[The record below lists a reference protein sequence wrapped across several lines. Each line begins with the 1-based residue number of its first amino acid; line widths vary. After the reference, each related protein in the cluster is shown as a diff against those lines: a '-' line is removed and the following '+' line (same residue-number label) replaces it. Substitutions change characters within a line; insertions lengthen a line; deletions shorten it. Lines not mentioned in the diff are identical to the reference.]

1 MAVSG
6 LLPLLRRRREFLF
19 VSEQLASGRNPWVTG
34 PAGAAKACLI
44 AALAA
49 HNVPEHPQWLVLTPG
64 REQAEKLADDLA
76 AFLPPGAAQVHL
88 LASWEALTPED
99 PPSVEAEGQRQRLLE
114 SIRRRDPVVVLAP
127 PAGFLAPF
135 PDPRWI
141 ESVRLELRGGVR
153 IRLEDVVARLRAG
166 GYERTELVHVPGEMA
181 VRGGLIDVFPSTE
194 DRPVRIEWA
203 GDDVESVRSF
213 DPDTQRTTGTRS
225 GVVLVPARPS
235 GSPGPTLA
243 DALPHAVCVVD
254 EPDETSRQAQS
265 LYEQAVTGHRR
276 AVETGR
282 IPKETPV
289 FLTPWERVASA
300 VASHRT
306 VSISALRRPARG
318 DAPWRGQVVEMRFGA
333 VESFAG
339 QIDAVAQN
347 VRRWMDGGR
356 RIVIAS
362 RQAHRMGELL
372 GEHRIAA
379 APAEHLEDGL
389 PDPGTVAVVAQ
400 GVTEGFVLDDLILL
414 TDSEILGWR
423 RRRRPIRWL
432 RDGARLTTWTDLAPG
447 DLVVHIHHGIGVY
460 RGLERLAV
468 GGSERDYLS
477 LEYAQ
482 GDALYVP
489 TDQINL
495 VQRYVGVEGQTPQ
508 IHRLGGTEWDREKR
522 RVRERAR
529 EMAQELLELYAARER
544 ARGHAFTADTPWQR
558 EMEEAFAFEETP
570 DQRKAIDDVK
580 GDMEGPRP
588 MDRLVCGDVGYG
600 KTEVALRAAFKAVM
614 DGKQVAILVPTTI
627 LAQQHYTVFRERFA
641 PYPIRVEM
649 LSRFRTAREQ
659 KEILEAARAGAV
671 DVLIGTHRLLAPS
684 MAFRSLGL
692 VIIDEEQRFGVRHK
706 ERLKQ
711 LRTQVDALTL
721 TATPIP
727 RTLHM
732 SLAGLRDLSIM
743 ETPPEARQPIRTF
756 IREDDPELI
765 QEAIRRELERGGQV
779 YVVHNRVETIERA
792 ARRIRA
798 MVPQACV
805 AVAHGQM
812 PEARLEEVMLDFL
825 GGRHDV
831 LVCTTIVEI
840 GLDIPRVNTII
851 IEDAHL
857 LGLAQLYQLRGR
869 VGRADRQAYA
879 YLLYPRN
886 VRLTPE
892 AERRLVAMREFVE
905 LGSGLRLAMRDL
917 EIRGAGNLLGQEQH
931 GHLAAVG
938 FDLYMRLLDEAIKE
952 VRGEFVEDAP
962 EVTVDLD
969 TEAYLPETYIAAA
982 GQRMAAYR
990 RLAAA
995 RSLEECETA
1004 IADLRD
1010 RYGPLPVPAE
1020 NLAEVIR
1027 LRVHSRR
1034 AGVAA
1039 IARDRDGVVLRL
1051 PDPDTIA
1058 ERMRT
1063 FVARSRDRL
1072 QWTPEGLRLRTDG
1085 EDFAGTVRLIA
1096 EVLDQLTA
1104 ARGSQGGAQ
1113 APGERA
1119 AAAAGSGRAGG
1130 KERPR

>member
-19 VSEQLASGRNPWVTG
+19 VSEQLASGRRPWVTG
-34 PAGAAKACLI
+34 PAGAAKACLL

-49 HNVPEHPQWLVLTPG
+49 HHAPGITQWLVLAPG

-76 AFLPPGAAQVHL
+76 AFLPPGNVRVHL
-88 LASWEALTPED
+88 LASWEALTPDD
-99 PPSVEAEGQRQRLLE
+99 PPSVEAEGQRQSLLE
-114 SIRRRDPVVVLAP
+114 SVRRGEPVIVLAP

-135 PDPRWI
+135 PNPEWVEAI
-141 ESVRLELRGGVR
+141 RLELRGGLQ
-153 IRLEDVVARLRAG
+153 ISLEEVVAKLSAG
-166 GYERTELVHVPGEMA
+166 GYERTDLVRLPGEMA

-194 DRPVRIEWA
+194 ERPVRIEWA
-203 GDDVESVRSF
+203 GDDVESVRVF
-213 DPDTQRTTGTRS
+213 DPDSQRTTGARP
-225 GVVLVPARPS
+225 GIVLRPARPS
-235 GSPGPTLA
+235 GSPGPTLVE
-243 DALPHAVCVVD
+243 ALPQAACVID
-254 EPDETSRQAQS
+254 EPDETVRQAKS
-265 LYEQAVTGHRR
+265 LYEQAAAGRR
-276 AVETGR
+276 KAVEAGR
-282 IPKETPV
+282 IPEGTPV
-289 FLTPWERVASA
+289 ALVPWERITEEIL
-300 VASHRT
+300 RRPT
-306 VSISALRRPARG
+306 VSISALRQPASG
-318 DAPWRGQVVEMRFGA
+318 EAVEVRFGA

-339 QIDAVAQN
+339 QIDAVVRS
-347 VRRWMDGGR
+347 VRRWMEEGR

-362 RQAHRMGELL
+362 RQAHRMAELL
-372 GEHRIAA
+372 
-379 APAEHLEDGL
+379 AEHGIGAAQAERLEDGL
-389 PDPGTVAVVAQ
+389 PAPGTVAVVTQA
-400 GVTEGFVLDDLILL
+400 VTEGFALDDLIVM
-414 TDSEILGWR
+414 TDSEILGWQ
-423 RRRRPIRWL
+423 RRRRPVRWL
-432 RDGARLTTWTDLAPG
+432 RDGTGLAHWTDLSPG

-460 RGLERLAV
+460 RGLERLAIN
-468 GGSERDYLS
+468 GSDRDYLH

-508 IHRLGGTEWDREKR
+508 IHRLGGAEWEREKR

-529 EMAQELLELYAARER
+529 EMARELLELYAARAR
-544 ARGHAFTADTPWQR
+544 ARGHAFTADVPWQH
-558 EMEEAFAFEETP
+558 ELEEAFAFEETP
-570 DQRKAIDDVK
+570 DQRKAIEDVK
-580 GDMEGPRP
+580 EDMEAPRP

-614 DGKQVAILVPTTI
+614 DGKQVAVLVPTTI

-641 PYPIRVEM
+641 PYPVRVEM
-649 LSRFRTAREQ
+649 LSRFRTPREQ
-659 KEILEAARAGAV
+659 KKILEATRAGTV
-671 DVLIGTHRLLAPS
+671 DVLIGTHRLLTPS
-684 MAFRSLGL
+684 VTFRSLGL

-711 LRTQVDALTL
+711 LRTEADVLTL

-732 SLAGLRDLSIM
+732 SLAGLRDLSVM

-756 IREDDPELI
+756 IREDDQELV
-765 QEAIRRELERGGQV
+765 QEAVQRELERGGQV

-798 MVPQACV
+798 MVPQARV

-812 PEARLEEVMLDFL
+812 PESRLEEVMLDFL
-825 GGRHDV
+825 GGRYDV

-886 VRLTPE
+886 ARLTPE
-892 AERRLVAMREFVE
+892 AEQRLVAMREFVE

-917 EIRGAGNLLGQEQH
+917 EIRGAGNLLGPEQH

-952 VRGEFVEDAP
+952 ARGEFVEGAP

-969 TEAYLPETYIAAA
+969 TEAFLPESYIAAA
-982 GQRMAAYR
+982 AQRIAAYR

-995 RSLEECETA
+995 ESLEECEAA

-1010 RYGPLPVPAE
+1010 RYGPPPEPAQ
-1020 NLAEVIR
+1020 NLAEIVR
-1027 LRVHSRR
+1027 LRVRARR

-1039 IARDRDGVVLRL
+1039 IAREDGGVVLRL
-1051 PDPDTIA
+1051 HQDAAVQHPGGAPP
-1058 ERMRT
+1058 RLG
-1063 FVARSRDRL
+1063 DRV
-1072 QWTPEGLRLRTDG
+1072 QWTPEGLRIRIDG
-1085 EDFAGTVRLIA
+1085 GFADMVRVIGG
-1096 EVLDQLTA
+1096 VLDRITA
-1104 ARGSQGGAQ
+1104 A
-1113 APGERA
+1113 
-1119 AAAAGSGRAGG
+1119 SGRRAGVRAPAG
-1130 KERPR
+1130 AGQ